1 MVLRLSLFVTRVIL
15 KAFYGFTVKGLDK
28 IPPHGKLI
36 VAANHRSVADP
47 PVLGVVISQVRKSYI
62 LAKRELFKMP
72 LMGWYIT
79 KLGAIPLD
87 RHKKGGDLSAVRK
100 VLDILNDEGCV
111 MMFPEGTRGLPSG
124 RLGMD
129 GHRPSPKPGIG
140 LLAHKTGA
148 LVLTARIFGTESFP
162 KTPKVSVVFGNIMR
176 FNPSQAYVDFARD
189 VMSDIMSITENGKR
203 TESMKT
209 SGDS

>member
-1 MVLRLSLFVTRVIL
+1 MVLRVSLFVTRLIL
-15 KAFYGFTVKGLDK
+15 KTFYGFTVKGLDK

-47 PVLGVVISQVRKSYI
+47 PVLGTVISLVRKPYI

-87 RHKKGGDLSAVRK
+87 RHKKGGDLFAVRK
-100 VLDILNDEGCV
+100 VLDILNEEGCV
-111 MMFPEGTRGLPSG
+111 MMFPEGTRGLSKGLPKG
-124 RLGMD
+124 
-129 GHRPSPKPGIG
+129 RPSPKPGIG

-148 LVLTARIFGTESFP
+148 SVLTARIFGTENFP
-162 KTPKVSVVFGNIMR
+162 KTPKISVVFGNIMQ
-176 FNPSQAYVDFARD
+176 FKPSQAHVDFARD
-189 VMSDIMSITENGKR
+189 VMSDIMSIGV
-203 TESMKT
+203 
-209 SGDS
+209 

>member
-1 MVLRLSLFVTRVIL
+1 MVLRLSLFITRVIL
-15 KAFYGFTVKGLDK
+15 KVFYGFTVKGLDK

-47 PVLGVVISQVRKSYI
+47 PIMGAVISQVRKPYI

-111 MMFPEGTRGLPSG
+111 MMFPEGTRGLPG
-124 RLGMD
+124 G
-129 GHRPSPKPGIG
+129 RPSPKPGIG

-176 FNPSQAYVDFARD
+176 FNPSQAYVDFAGD
-189 VMSDIMSITENGKR
+189 VMSDIMSIT
-203 TESMKT
+203 
-209 SGDS
+209 